1 MQTEIESTAG
11 FWLKYIPD
19 GTLTGEKKEAL
30 RQALIT
36 VLTAKYT
43 GHWHPERTTQG
54 SGFRSISNWKQLDGV
69 FVSAAALA
77 GVPLAVLERLLPR
90 DVVVW
95 CDPYNVT

>member
-1 MQTEIESTAG
+1 
-11 FWLKYIPD
+11 
-19 GTLTGEKKEAL
+19 EKKEAL

-95 CDPYNVT
+95 CDPYNVTYRLGDHGTVYTVYEDK